1 MICFANSVFESFD
14 WDSSGRGN
22 EADFLSNMR
31 RRPPPYLGG
40 YLWLACV
47 FVLLVSCGKSPT
59 TEQQN
64 QDSHL
69 ASLGTIEVTAKLTEI
84 PEGAIFKRDLY
95 DYATI
100 LRYEVQ
106 QVHRGNLTNRTIYV
120 AHYNPWKPRKEAP
133 DQRVKM
139 IGGNLRQFR
148 GGDAHHMA
156 LEVPL
161 DDYFMG
167 GIINKYFGQ
176 ETGPLYWAVW
186 TDSSEH

>member
-1 MICFANSVFESFD
+1 MNCLNKLLRPVWLSFAL
-14 WDSSGRGN
+14 
-22 EADFLSNMR
+22 FL
-31 RRPPPYLGG
+31 G
-40 YLWLACV
+40 LAGACA
-47 FVLLVSCGKSPT
+47 LLASCGKSPT
-59 TEQQN
+59 AN
-64 QDSHL
+64 QHNPDPHL
-69 ASLGTIEVTAKLTEI
+69 ASLGSIEVTAKLTEI

-106 QVHRGNLTNRTIYV
+106 QVHRGNLTNHTIYV
-120 AHYNPWKPRKEAP
+120 AHYNPWKPRIEAV
-133 DQRVKM
+133 DQRVKT

-148 GGDAHHMA
+148 GGDTHRMA

-186 TDSSEH
+186 TDSSDR

>member
-1 MICFANSVFESFD
+1 MTCSKKSLPPVRLSFA
-14 WDSSGRGN
+14 
-22 EADFLSNMR
+22 LL
-31 RRPPPYLGG
+31 LGIAG
-40 YLWLACV
+40 VC
-47 FVLLVSCGKSPT
+47 VLLASCGKSPT
-59 TEQQN
+59 NEGQN
-64 QDSHL
+64 PDPRL
-69 ASLGTIEVTAKLTEI
+69 GSLGSIEVTAKLTEI

-106 QVHRGNLTNRTIYV
+106 QVHRGNLTNRIIFV
-120 AHYNPWKPRKEAP
+120 AHYDPWKPRREAT
-133 DQRVKM
+133 DQRVKT
-139 IGGNLRQFR
+139 IGGNLRQFK
-148 GGDAHHMA
+148 GGDVHRMA

-186 TDSSEH
+186 TDSTSH

>member
-1 MICFANSVFESFD
+1 MNCLPELH
-14 WDSSGRGN
+14 SSGRISS
-22 EADFLSNMR
+22 AL
-31 RRPPPYLGG
+31 L
-40 YLWLACV
+40 LWPAIICM
-47 FVLLVSCGKSPT
+47 LLTACGKSPT
-59 TEQQN
+59 A
-64 QDSHL
+64 DPHSPDPHL
-69 ASLGTIEVTAKLTEI
+69 ASLGSIEVTAKLAEI
-84 PEGAIFKRDLY
+84 PEGAIFKRELY

-106 QVHRGNLTNRTIYV
+106 QVHRGDVTNRTIYV

-133 DQRVKM
+133 DQRVKT

-161 DDYFMG
+161 DDYYMG

-186 TDSSEH
+186 TDSSNH